1 MSSKDSRFSLLLL
14 EPYEIYFEDF
24 HVDLIEQ
31 ADASIT
37 DGKLKI
43 CSKSIV
49 FEPKQIEKPLLKL
62 SYKDCFSIET
72 CKDHELK
79 NTLLEVTTSQYVEML
94 EENIIAPFKFENQHQ
109 KKFKFQLKYVTIE
122 DCIPKIEQLRRAA
135 TLPIHEQ
142 NSMISTIAYSW
153 YNRINFDP
161 LWFENIYEKVI
172 IESTVNLIKPLVT
185 NPGRLLL
192 TNKLLYFQSFNN
204 IQTDPVL
211 KISLS
216 NIVHLMKRRFMLK
229 QIGLEIVFN
238 QGCKKVLFIAFI
250 TDTIRDKFY
259 DEIFQQPN
267 LSIENLDCESIII
280 KWQNGEI
287 SNYDYLL
294 YLNSLADRSFNDLTQ
309 YPVFPWILRDY
320 TSQTIDLNDI
330 KIYRNLQKPVGALN
344 EDRLG
349 KLKERY
355 TEMDEPKY
363 LYGSMFSAPGLI
375 IFYLARKF
383 PELMLC
389 LQNGKFDHPDRIF
402 NSISETFK
410 NCMTNM
416 SDFKELIPEFFDT
429 SKSDFLI
436 NKKKINFGHK
446 WDGSV
451 VNDIQLPP
459 WAKNSASTFIQILR
473 SALESNYV
481 SANINHWIDLI
492 FGYKQRG
499 EEAVKSD
506 NLFYH
511 LCYEGSINLSN
522 VTDLAARH
530 ALEVQILEFGQIPK
544 QIFTTPHPQKLIHA
558 KLHAVSCS
566 VESFAVELIKSFT
579 SFKDSILSL
588 FYSENILI
596 STGKDGNIKCF
607 NIKEN
612 TQIR

>member
-1 MSSKDSRFSLLLL
+1 
-14 EPYEIYFEDF
+14 
-24 HVDLIEQ
+24 
-31 ADASIT
+31 
-37 DGKLKI
+37 
-43 CSKSIV
+43 
-49 FEPKQIEKPLLKL
+49 
-62 SYKDCFSIET
+62 
-72 CKDHELK
+72 
-79 NTLLEVTTSQYVEML
+79 
-94 EENIIAPFKFENQHQ
+94 
-109 KKFKFQLKYVTIE
+109 
-122 DCIPKIEQLRRAA
+122 
-135 TLPIHEQ
+135 
-142 NSMISTIAYSW
+142 
-153 YNRINFDP
+153 
-161 LWFENIYEKVI
+161 
-172 IESTVNLIKPLVT
+172 
-185 NPGRLLL
+185 
-192 TNKLLYFQSFNN
+192 
-204 IQTDPVL
+204 
-211 KISLS
+211 
-216 NIVHLMKRRFMLK
+216 
-229 QIGLEIVFN
+229 
-238 QGCKKVLFIAFI
+238 
-250 TDTIRDKFY
+250 
-259 DEIFQQPN
+259 
-267 LSIENLDCESIII
+267 
-280 KWQNGEI
+280 
-287 SNYDYLL
+287 
-294 YLNSLADRSFNDLTQ
+294 
-309 YPVFPWILRDY
+309 
-320 TSQTIDLNDI
+320 
-330 KIYRNLQKPVGALN
+330 
-344 EDRLG
+344 
-349 KLKERY
+349 
-355 TEMDEPKY
+355 
-363 LYGSMFSAPGLI
+363 
-375 IFYLARKF
+375 
-383 PELMLC
+383 
-389 LQNGKFDHPDRIF
+389 
-402 NSISETFK
+402 
-410 NCMTNM
+410 MTNM

-612 TQIR
+612 TQIRNVQVSTYPISACARFLNSTHIICSSWNNSILIYSLDYGRICGEFEAHDDSITCLKGIENGIQKYIISGSQDCYVKIWQWRNDQAINKRTSLIDCLAVDDKINCLDATFQDQQIIILIGCTNGEVIMWDVSIHKHFELKVKKILKNDEECIQLRVHPNDSIDYILTIKTPQYNLIATGGLDDKNTCLKIWRILKKN